1 MNQQL
6 YDQLIDAGKVL
17 IKRDE
22 EIERCAKLR
31 TQIATR
37 KLAIQDVLE
46 KKKITYKGRLIP
58 GLIMTILWFLP
69 AMVCL
74 LGIGAS
80 ESFGEWLSV
89 FMFFGL
95 PFVIGLLL
103 LVSIPISKYV
113 HVQKV
118 EKEYLEIKERNEEA
132 ISLLESEILK
142 IQEDLK
148 EYLRQNQHKLSFI
161 PEDYQD
167 IQAVSFMIRVVHNLR
182 ADSLKEALNLYDLEL
197 KHQQTLAVAEQ
208 QRAQNENLMAAI
220 KMVNARQEQINDKQS
235 KTNAMLTGMI
245 VADIIED
252 LFD

>member
-6 YDQLIDAGKVL
+6 YDQLIAAGQVL
-17 IKRDE
+17 MKQHE
-22 EIERCAKLR
+22 EIERCVKIRMNIKKIKLE
-31 TQIATR
+31 TEDI
-37 KLAIQDVLE
+37 L
-46 KKKITYKGRLIP
+46 KKKKVEYKARFVVGAILA
-58 GLIMTILWFLP
+58 GLFFLP
-69 AMVCL
+69 AFFF
-74 LGIGAS
+74 LGMIGS
-80 ESFGEWLSV
+80 YESVNS
-89 FMFFGL
+89 MFSTFFFTGL
-95 PFVIGLLL
+95 PCLIGVALLA
-103 LVSIPISKYV
+103 SIPMSKFTLAK
-113 HVQKV
+113 KV
-118 EKEYLEIKERNEEA
+118 EAEYQATKEINDRNIVKLEV
-132 ISLLESEILK
+132 EIQK

-148 EYLRQNQHKLSFI
+148 EYMRQNQHKLSFI

-208 QRAQNENLMAAI
+208 QRAQNENLMTAI